1 MGRPAFTPRP
11 LSSAQ
16 SALVLS
22 LLDWVE
28 SGVEKYARRSG
39 YRADRDEL
47 RSAAHLALCR
57 AALKFDPARGAA
69 FKTYAMYWTEMAFRR
84 AYHLELRANGYHWT
98 SKRPT
103 ALVPVLKRQVSS

>member
-28 SGVEKYARRSG
+28 SGVEKYAKTNDNEQWVVTIG
-39 YRADRDEL
+39 G
-47 RSAAHLALCR
+47 
-57 AALKFDPARGAA
+57 ALKI
-69 FKTYAMYWTEMAFRR
+69 KNRR
-84 AYHLELRANGYHWT
+84 RHLKLTGV
-98 SKRPT
+98 T
-103 ALVPVLKRQVSS
+103 A